1 MKKIRTAKKHRYSV
15 LDVLIVLLF
24 VFMCACTIYP
34 FWHCIVGSFMTY
46 GEYMQTTVLIW
57 PRNFTLEAYD
67 FVFSQGKIFQPML
80 VTTVTTLIGTF
91 INLFMTTWM
100 AYGLTKNYP
109 GKQLVN
115 WLIIITMF
123 LSAGLIPN
131 YMLFRKLKLLNTIW
145 VYIVP
150 YMINTFYLIVLRTN
164 FSSFPHELEESAAID
179 GAGDYGTFFRIV
191 LPLSTPVLATIALF
205 TAVDYWNTY
214 QQSVYYVSKSELKT
228 LQDYLYMML
237 SNVSNNTGGSGIG
250 MVGAT
255 MGKSAVYSE
264 NIKLANT
271 VVAVIPILL
280 VYPFLQKYFTSGLM
294 VGALKG

>member
-1 MKKIRTAKKHRYSV
+1 MKMRKEKRRVSP
-15 LDVLIVLLF
+15 LDVLIILAFVLL
-24 VFMCACTIYP
+24 CICTLYP
-34 FWHCIVGSFMTY
+34 FWHCVVGSFMTY
-46 GEYMQTTVLIW
+46 GEYMQTAVLLW
-57 PRNFTLEAYD
+57 PREFTLEAYR
-67 FVFSQGKIFQPML
+67 FVFSQGKIFSPML
-80 VTTVTTLIGTF
+80 VTTLTTILGTLV
-91 INLFMTTWM
+91 NLFMTTWM
-100 AYGLTKNYP
+100 AYGMSKKYP
-109 GKQLVN
+109 GDKAVTWLV
-115 WLIIITMF
+115 IATMF

-131 YMLFRKLKLLNTIW
+131 YMLFRKLRLLNTIW

-164 FSSFPHELEESAAID
+164 FSNFSHELEEAAAID
-179 GAGDYGTFFRIV
+179 GAGEYGTFFRIV
-191 LPLSTPVLATIALF
+191 LPLSKPVLATIALF

-237 SNVSNNTGGSGIG
+237 SNTSNNAGGSGIA
-250 MVGAT
+250 MSGAG

-271 VVAVIPILL
+271 VVAVLPILL